1 MKLGDYKGKKVTEP
15 DFSKKILD
23 LEIPKSLQISPKS
36 DTLIFFLKNGSNDIF
51 GFRLEV
57 STKDDRQF
65 EWNLFFRKIC
75 NFEIFDLEIVK
86 KIAQSKVFGHFLD
99 FA

>member
-65 EWNLFFRKIC
+65 E
-75 NFEIFDLEIVK
+75 
-86 KIAQSKVFGHFLD
+86 
-99 FA
+99 